1 MKLQDLAVK
10 TAKCVFGIGDDDCPP
25 IIQGEIRKKERN
37 LRAIADAR
45 GPAPNPVSAPDTEPE
60 PEPESEREPD
70 SKNVKRNKSGKI
82 FNAKF
87 VSGNKPASSNKP
99 ASTSSSSSSGNN
111 SLTSFNKAADQT
123 GSVGLDPLEL
133 EKGKGHYFLIFLLLL
148 LGGAFTI
155 GEKEENQ

>member
-25 IIQGEIRKKERN
+25 IIQDEIRTEERN
-37 LRAIADAR
+37 LPAIADAR
-45 GPAPNPVSAPDTEPE
+45 GPAPKPVSKPNPNPVSKPNP
-60 PEPESEREPD
+60 
-70 SKNVKRNKSGKI
+70 KNVVSKSGKN
-82 FNAKF
+82 FNARF
-87 VSGNKPASSNKP
+87 VSGNKPASTS
-99 ASTSSSSSSGNN
+99 SSSSSSSSGNN

>member
-10 TAKCVFGIGDDDCPP
+10 TANCVFGIGDDDCPP
-25 IIQGEIRKKERN
+25 IIQGEIGTQGKAPGTLRKKDKKLSE
-37 LRAIADAR
+37 IADAR
-45 GPAPNPVSAPDTEPE
+45 DPAPE
-60 PEPESEREPD
+60 PEP
-70 SKNVKRNKSGKI
+70 KNNKRDGKI
-82 FNAKF
+82 FNARF
-87 VSGNKPASSNKP
+87 VSGNKP

-123 GSVGLDPLEL
+123 GSIGLDPLEL